1 MNSWKGWRKF
11 ENFELMMEDHSQE
24 KSGKRDE
31 YIFIGDTGEK
41 DEQAGNF
48 IATEYPR
55 NLRAVFLHVVSMN
68 TNPREVFVPK
78 DRYVGNVPIY
88 YFRTYVGAA
97 SKAFNAGLISV
108 EGLQN
113 VVDQSTIDFALKDNK
128 NMALPYV
135 LNELE
140 SDIRGARSLIAT
152 VKQEKCYN
160 EMRMRRR
167 NVVSTCG
174 TDEA

>member
-1 MNSWKGWRKF
+1 
-11 ENFELMMEDHSQE
+11 
-24 KSGKRDE
+24 
-31 YIFIGDTGEK
+31 
-41 DEQAGNF
+41 
-48 IATEYPR
+48 
-55 NLRAVFLHVVSMN
+55 MN

-140 SDIRGARSLIAT
+140 SDIRELEASRHCQAR
-152 VKQEKCYN
+152 
-160 EMRMRRR
+160 EMLQ
-167 NVVSTCG
+167 
-174 TDEA
+174 